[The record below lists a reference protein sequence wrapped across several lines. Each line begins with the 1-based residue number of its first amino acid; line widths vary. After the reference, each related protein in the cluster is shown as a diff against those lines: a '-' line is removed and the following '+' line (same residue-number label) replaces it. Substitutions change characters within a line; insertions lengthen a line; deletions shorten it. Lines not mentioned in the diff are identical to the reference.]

1 MQLKFNN
8 LIKNLI
14 TIVAFLCSGSIVS
27 QKDSTLVY
35 KKRVLET
42 IEVNF
47 LSGYYNQKENNTSVT
62 GGIGIEKLSDITSTI
77 VVSIPMNDD
86 DVLTIYSGISAYS
99 SASSSNGNPFD
110 VSGSSGN
117 NYDDNDNSQQPL
129 GEVIGSPWV
138 SSSGASK
145 SNIWANINVD
155 YSHSSDDRNTIW
167 NADVSL
173 ANEYDYSSI
182 GFGGGF
188 KQAFQ

>member
-1 MQLKFNN
+1 M
-8 LIKNLI
+8 
-14 TIVAFLCSGSIVS
+14 FLDL
-27 QKDSTLVY
+27 Q
-35 KKRVLET
+35 ET
-42 IEVNF
+42 IMMTMIIH
-47 LSGYYNQKENNTSVT
+47 SK
-62 GGIGIEKLSDITSTI
+62 
-77 VVSIPMNDD
+77 
-86 DVLTIYSGISAYS
+86 
-99 SASSSNGNPFD
+99 
-110 VSGSSGN
+110 
-117 NYDDNDNSQQPL
+117 PL